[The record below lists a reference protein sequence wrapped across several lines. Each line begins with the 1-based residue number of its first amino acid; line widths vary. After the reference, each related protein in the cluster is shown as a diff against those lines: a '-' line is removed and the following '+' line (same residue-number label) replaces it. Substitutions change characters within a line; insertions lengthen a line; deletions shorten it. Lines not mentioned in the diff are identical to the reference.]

1 MKIYRK
7 ALPLTAFF
15 ILRSQKHCKP
25 PCTAAST
32 PTITLSPIPFFRD
45 ENLKG
50 FFLRYSRLRKQ
61 LIYKNICKPGEKKL
75 KVGKLQR
82 TGFS

>member
-61 LIYKNICKPGEKKL
+61 LIYKIYANREKKL